1 MQNTLQMV
9 RFYLLIALLIFGSKL
24 SFGQVNS
31 QTSFSFIDQPASSR
45 VSGFGG
51 VAIHIMDKD
60 LSLAY
65 GNPSL
70 LNPSMNNQVQFSYSS
85 FLAGSGYGFFTYA
98 KDIEKIGTFSV
109 NLLYFDYGTFKE
121 TDVSGQVIGE
131 FKAKE
136 TSINFAGSRMIG
148 KRLSVGG
155 QLKILFSNLEQYS
168 SVGMGLDLGLTYHIE
183 EEFLTTSLV
192 LKNIGG
198 QLSSYYDGADKEP
211 LPFNIQLGVSKR
223 MKHAP
228 FRLGLVLDN
237 LQKWD
242 LSYTDPN
249 LVGKKDPLTGEPVE
263 IKESTFGDKLMR
275 HVIFSG
281 EILITDVFQMQ
292 IAYNYRRRKELKVND
307 NPGIS
312 GLSFGFG
319 VNIKSFSIS
328 YALSNYTRGGVSNQF
343 TLALRFDDMK
353 KEKTLN

>member
-1 MQNTLQMV
+1 MA
-9 RFYLLIALLIFGSKL
+9 RFYLLLALLIFSSNLG
-24 SFGQVNS
+24 FGQVSS

-45 VSGFGG
+45 VAGFGG
-51 VAIHIMDKD
+51 VANHIMDKD

-65 GNPSL
+65 GNPAL
-70 LNPSMNNQVQFSYSS
+70 LNPSMNNQAQFSYSS

-98 KDIEKIGTFSV
+98 RDVEKVGTFSV
-109 NLLYFDYGTFKE
+109 NFLYFDYGSFNE
-121 TDVSGQVIGE
+121 TDVSGQVIGT

-136 TSINFAGSRMIG
+136 TAINIAGSRMIG
-148 KRLSVGG
+148 ERLSAGAQMKV
-155 QLKILFSNLEQYS
+155 LFSNLEQYG

-192 LKNIGG
+192 LKNIGA
-198 QLSSYYDGADKEP
+198 QLSTYYEGAEKEP
-211 LPFNIQLGVSKR
+211 LPFNIQLGVSKK

-228 FRLGLVLDN
+228 FRLGMVMDN

-249 LVGKKDPLTGEPVE
+249 LVGKKDPLTGEPIE
-263 IKESTFGDKLMR
+263 IQESTFGDKLMR
-275 HVIFSG
+275 HIIFSG
-281 EILITDVFQMQ
+281 EIIISDVFQMQ

-319 VNIKSFSIS
+319 VNVKSWSIS

-343 TLALRFDDMK
+343 TLALRFDEMK